1 MYIGHLAHSER
12 AVAKDMDFHL
22 PLVHSTS
29 AVCVDK
35 VFVSVEVLDPSLKKL
50 QFFISCFILDIN
62 AVN

>member
-12 AVAKDMDFHL
+12 AVAKDIDFHL

-50 QFFISCFILDIN
+50 QLFIS
-62 AVN
+62 